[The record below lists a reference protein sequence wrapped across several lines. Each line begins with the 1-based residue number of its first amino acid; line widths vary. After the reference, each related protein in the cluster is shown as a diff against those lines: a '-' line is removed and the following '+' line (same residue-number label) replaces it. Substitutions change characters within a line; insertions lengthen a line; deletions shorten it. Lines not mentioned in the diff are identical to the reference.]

1 MNRASRPDSSSQV
14 VKNSTGVAQSNSG
27 NATVNIYQG
36 PPPIDYTIEMRQDVA
51 VVLAFLRTRRAM
63 FSDLDQ
69 EIWRYAFESLRR
81 LRDELAKTAGRLRV
95 RAPKSVFD
103 QVSFMADAITAYLAE
118 YEANYERF
126 MASHGGW
133 EPGWARTERE
143 WLASTGGKVARDMVR
158 MRGAINT
165 AIENLNVYAD
175 TGEAAELF
183 EPSMARFWAEQF
195 GSTDQHAER
204 EDQDRG
210 R

>member
-1 MNRASRPDSSSQV
+1 VFDVDAESGEVDLLAMNEDEAFPA
-14 VKNSTGVAQSNSG
+14 KLTGANAQWN
-27 NATVNIYQG
+27 
-36 PPPIDYTIEMRQDVA
+36 
-51 VVLAFLRTRRAM
+51 
-63 FSDLDQ
+63 
-69 EIWRYAFESLRR
+69 
-81 LRDELAKTAGRLRV
+81 ELAKTAGRLRV

-133 EPGWARTERE
+133 EPGWAHTERE

-158 MRGAINT
+158 MRGAINA

-195 GSTDQHAER
+195 SSTD
-204 EDQDRG
+204 
-210 R
+210 